1 MRIVKRNNR
10 QEKKRII
17 CQALIALL
25 LLSLIYIGSF
35 MHDIVHKLWSHTDT
49 QLQNTSCKQLYYSR
63 SGSHSIR
70 ACNRKFTMLPT
81 ILYTAVS
88 QAISSSAFLVYT
100 YVAYSNNNNNYHNYT
115 YMSIWY
121 QLEMIP
127 YPRIQLLHI
136 DCTNCVI
143 IR

>member
-10 QEKKRII
+10 QEKRII
-17 CQALIALL
+17 CHALVAAAITNN
-25 LLSLIYIGSF
+25 GSF
-35 MHDIVHKLWSHTDT
+35 MHDIVHKLWSHIDT
-49 QLQNTSCKQLYYSR
+49 QLQYTSCKQLYHSR
-63 SGSHSIR
+63 SGSHLIR
-70 ACNRKFTMLPT
+70 ACNCKFTMLPI
-81 ILYTAVS
+81 ILHIAVS

-100 YVAYSNNNNNYHNYT
+100 YVAYSNNNNNNYHNYT